1 MMQLLTSKQTAAS
14 HVLNTQ
20 KNSKPL

>member
-1 MMQLLTSKQTAAS
+1 MQLLTSKQTAAS